1 MDRMSSL
8 FKLLEK
14 FSNISSGN
22 IKGKNR
28 MFGGSPKCTDS
39 CQKQCGSRIHFLLI
53 AFLAVF
59 VNQYFNT
66 DIGLCHC
73 YI

>member
-1 MDRMSSL
+1 MGRMSSF

-14 FSNISSGN
+14 FSNISSRN

-28 MFGGSPKCTDS
+28 MFGGSHKCTDS
-39 CQKQCGSRIHFLLI
+39 CQRQCGSRIHFLLI
-53 AFLAVF
+53 AFLVVF
-59 VNQYFNT
+59 VNQDFNT
-66 DIGLCHC
+66 DIGLCHY

>member
-1 MDRMSSL
+1 MDWMSSL
-8 FKLLEK
+8 FKLLER
-14 FSNISSGN
+14 FSNLSSRI

-28 MFGGSPKCTDS
+28 MFGGSHKCTDS
-39 CQKQCGSRIHFLLI
+39 CQKQCGSRIHFLLV
-53 AFLAVF
+53 AFLTVF

-66 DIGLCHC
+66 DIGLCHY